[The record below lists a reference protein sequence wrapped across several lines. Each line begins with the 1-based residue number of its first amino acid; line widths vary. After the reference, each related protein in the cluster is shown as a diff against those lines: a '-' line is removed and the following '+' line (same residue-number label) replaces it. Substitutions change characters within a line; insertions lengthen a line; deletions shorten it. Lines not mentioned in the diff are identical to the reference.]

1 MLGQWSIR
9 HQGRKVFTF
18 PHAVPEEVGKK
29 FVKLIDNEFGT
40 RKKGEDD
47 FLRIEFWAQHQWDLH
62 CIEEEEEYQEELRK
76 HNFVNPNDVK
86 FFFTDPKTGENR
98 EIKPITEED
107 FKKIDKINEAIDE
120 MGTKPFG
127 RIDNDV
133 DNPTVEEVYG
143 DEEEWKDME
152 DEDNRIDWIMD
163 RDMPHHLEEGE
174 EDEEDDSN

>member
-29 FVKLIDNEFGT
+29 FVRLIDNEFGT
-40 RKKGEDD
+40 SHKNEDD

-76 HNFVNPNDVK
+76 HNLLSPLKDMDDVK
-86 FFFTDPKTGENR
+86 FFFTDPKTGEQR
-98 EIKPITEED
+98 EIKP
-107 FKKIDKINEAIDE
+107 
-120 MGTKPFG
+120 TKGLFG

-163 RDMPHHLEEGE
+163 RDMPHHLEDEEE